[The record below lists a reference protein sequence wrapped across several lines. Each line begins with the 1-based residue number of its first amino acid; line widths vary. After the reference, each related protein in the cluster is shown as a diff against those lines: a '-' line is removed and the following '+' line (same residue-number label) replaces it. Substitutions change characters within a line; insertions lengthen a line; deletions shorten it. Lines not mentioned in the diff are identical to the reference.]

1 MTRALALIVFGA
13 VLIASGIAGL
23 ILHWLLGVGTC
34 RHYRP
39 IESAMPEVE
48 SRLQADAGDWC

>member
-1 MTRALALIVFGA
+1 LALIVFGA

-23 ILHWLLGVGTC
+23 ILHWLLGVGAY

-39 IESAMPEVE
+39 IESAMPKVE
-48 SRLQADAGDWC
+48 PQLQVDAGDWC